1 MNKLV
6 VISPQKF
13 GEYRRCQILGYFNML
28 DYQNWK
34 RFTRLTEDE
43 WWEIIDNYD
52 HYKKMFNNKKK

>member
-13 GEYRRCQILGYFNML
+13 GEYRRCQMLGYFNML

-43 WWEIIDNYD
+43 
-52 HYKKMFNNKKK
+52 